1 MILPGI
7 MKIMQKISEICRTR
21 KIIAVTVLPHNRKL
35 RWKKINTNSITTA
48 IVIYLSKQ
56 QRQQLQHLRV
66 VTLEF
71 GGLNLLVVQFQR
83 KRGL

>member
-48 IVIYLSKQ
+48 TPSSSNSGVWGIEPASSSISKKKGIV
-56 QRQQLQHLRV
+56 
-66 VTLEF
+66 
-71 GGLNLLVVQFQR
+71 
-83 KRGL
+83 RGAEYFR